1 MDQIANLV
9 IDLGIDAAEFKN
21 EIPRIKNLLNG
32 AAGDAERSSARMQRF
47 MERQTQAARQ
57 TMQAASSAVTA
68 ASAHAQTVEKN
79 ARAHE
84 RMAREVEQTRLRVDA
99 LNQKMREEQAQAR
112 ALAEAQD
119 KAAAAFYRQ
128 IDSVKQAGAG
138 LQELQRIQ
146 QQIRQARNSG
156 GVGQQD
162 YLALISEITAKTRAL
177 TQAEEQATR
186 QKAAFIRQL
195 KEQATRQNL
204 SSSELLRA
212 RAAQLG
218 VSSAAEVYIR
228 KMERAGKATH
238 SLGLKSAAARR
249 ELGGLHRFLGLE
261 FPRQKKTIG
270 VVFGKFYP
278 LHTGHI
284 YLIQRACSQVDEL
297 HIIMGFD
304 DTRDRALFED
314 SAMSQQPTVPD
325 RLRWLLQT
333 FKYQKN
339 IRIHAFNEEGMEP
352 YPHGWDVWSNGIKK
366 FMAEKGIQ
374 PDLIYTSEEAD
385 APQYMEH
392 LGIDTV
398 LVDPKRTFMS
408 ISGAQIRENPFR
420 YWEYIP
426 TEVKPFFVRTVAILG
441 GESSGKSTLV
451 NKLANIFNTTS
462 AWEYGRDYVFSHL
475 GGDEIALQYSDYDKI
490 ALGHAQ
496 YIDFAVK
503 YANKVAFID
512 TDFVTTQ
519 AFCKKYEGREHPFVQ
534 ALIDEYRF
542 DLVILLENNTPWVA
556 DGLRSLGSSVDR
568 KEFQNLLVE
577 MLEENNIEFVRVEE
591 DDYDS
596 RFLRCVELVREMMG
610 EQR

>member
-1 MDQIANLV
+1 MSSFDYLKTAIKQQGCTLQQVA
-9 IDLGIDAAEFKN
+9 DASGMTKGYLSQ
-21 EIPRIKNLLNG
+21 LLN
-32 AAGDAERSSARMQRF
+32 AKIKSPSA
-47 MERQTQAARQ
+47 
-57 TMQAASSAVTA
+57 
-68 ASAHAQTVEKN
+68 
-79 ARAHE
+79 
-84 RMAREVEQTRLRVDA
+84 
-99 LNQKMREEQAQAR
+99 QK
-112 ALAEAQD
+112 LEA
-119 KAAAAFYRQ
+119 
-128 IDSVKQAGAG
+128 
-138 LQELQRIQ
+138 
-146 QQIRQARNSG
+146 
-156 GVGQQD
+156 
-162 YLALISEITAKTRAL
+162 
-177 TQAEEQATR
+177 
-186 QKAAFIRQL
+186 
-195 KEQATRQNL
+195 
-204 SSSELLRA
+204 
-212 RAAQLG
+212 
-218 VSSAAEVYIR
+218 
-228 KMERAGKATH
+228 
-238 SLGLKSAAARR
+238 
-249 ELGGLHRFLGLE
+249 LHRFLGLE
-261 FPRQKKTIG
+261 FPRQKKTIC

-392 LGIDTV
+392 LGIETV

>member
-1 MDQIANLV
+1 MSSFDYLKTAIKQQGCTLQQVA
-9 IDLGIDAAEFKN
+9 DASGMTKGYLSQ
-21 EIPRIKNLLNG
+21 LLN
-32 AAGDAERSSARMQRF
+32 AKIKSPSA
-47 MERQTQAARQ
+47 
-57 TMQAASSAVTA
+57 
-68 ASAHAQTVEKN
+68 
-79 ARAHE
+79 
-84 RMAREVEQTRLRVDA
+84 
-99 LNQKMREEQAQAR
+99 QK
-112 ALAEAQD
+112 LEA
-119 KAAAAFYRQ
+119 
-128 IDSVKQAGAG
+128 
-138 LQELQRIQ
+138 
-146 QQIRQARNSG
+146 
-156 GVGQQD
+156 
-162 YLALISEITAKTRAL
+162 
-177 TQAEEQATR
+177 
-186 QKAAFIRQL
+186 
-195 KEQATRQNL
+195 
-204 SSSELLRA
+204 
-212 RAAQLG
+212 
-218 VSSAAEVYIR
+218 
-228 KMERAGKATH
+228 
-238 SLGLKSAAARR
+238 
-249 ELGGLHRFLGLE
+249 LHRFLGLE

-392 LGIDTV
+392 LGIETV

-426 TEVKPFFVRTVAILG
+426 TEVKPFFVRTVAI
-441 GESSGKSTLV
+441 
-451 NKLANIFNTTS
+451 
-462 AWEYGRDYVFSHL
+462 L